1 MWRGVLMAG
10 AMLAAPVAGCGA
22 NDATEPSK
30 PLPRIDVGSGQGTDI
45 SALPTVAPPP
55 ALKVKARIGVTRTP
69 TPSPIQT
76 PTPDT
81 TTVDP
86 LDPHPPVSAT
96 TAPPASTPGE
106 TIGPEQGGGG
116 G

>member
-10 AMLAAPVAGCGA
+10 VMLAAPAAGCGT

-30 PLPRIDVGSGQGTDI
+30 ALPRVNVRSSQGTDI
-45 SALPTVAPPP
+45 SALPTVAAPP
-55 ALKVKARIGVTRTP
+55 ALKVKTGIEVTRTP
-69 TPSPIQT
+69 TPSR
-76 PTPDT
+76 TPDT

-86 LDPHPPVSAT
+86 LVRRPPVAA
-96 TAPPASTPGE
+96 APPPPTPTPTPGE

-116 G
+116 

>member
-1 MWRGVLMAG
+1 MWRGVLIAG
-10 AMLAAPVAGCGA
+10 AMLAALAAGCGG

-30 PLPRIDVGSGQGTDI
+30 ALPLVDVRSGQGTDI

-55 ALKVKARIGVTRTP
+55 ALKVKTKTRTDVTR
-69 TPSPIQT
+69 T

-86 LDPHPPVSAT
+86 LVNRPPVVAT
-96 TAPPASTPGE
+96 QAPPTATPGE

-116 G
+116 